1 MASNYETLHGTAAA
15 DSTPGS
21 QTRANQTLA
30 SRRNS
35 YSRKRRSTFDAWQEH
50 VRKSA
55 AAVGV
60 AFSARHDRDLRR
72 AIISG

>member
-1 MASNYETLHGTAAA
+1 MASNYQTLHSAAAAA
-15 DSTPGS
+15 DSTLGS
-21 QTRANQTLA
+21 QTLAN
-30 SRRNS
+30 RKNS
-35 YSRKRRSTFDAWQEH
+35 YSRKCRSTFDAWQEH

-55 AAVGV
+55 ASVGV